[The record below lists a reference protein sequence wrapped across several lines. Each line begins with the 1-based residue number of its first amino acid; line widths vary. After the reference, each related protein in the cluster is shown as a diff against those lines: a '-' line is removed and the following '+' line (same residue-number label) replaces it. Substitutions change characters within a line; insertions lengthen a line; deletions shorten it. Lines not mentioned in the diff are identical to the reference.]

1 MAANF
6 SPSVNILRD
15 AGKDITYIPTP
26 NTTRI
31 FQQIVSD
38 YKIGIRSFNI
48 IGSYGTGK
56 SAFLLALEKNLQ
68 GQRRDFNAVNGHFG
82 SVQGFEFWNIV
93 GEYQSIINS
102 IARSPELARHQ
113 ATPETVW
120 EAIHAYYEEIQQKN
134 ACLVIVIDEF
144 GKFLEYAAA
153 HTPEQE
159 LYFIQQLA
167 EFANDESKN
176 VLFLSTLHQG
186 FDSYAVGL
194 ERTQRQEWEKVKG
207 RLKELTFNEP
217 VELLLHLAA
226 EYLETTR
233 ETDPDTTHLEK
244 LITSINHAKIFPHRT
259 PLTTEFAHKLS
270 PFDPLCGAV
279 LTLALQRYGQNE
291 RSLFTFLQS
300 NDRFGLKDYDI
311 QQNPYYNLACLY
323 DYLLHNY
330 YSYLSTKYNP
340 HYAHW
345 SSIRRALDRIEGK
358 FEVGFGDAAKLVKTV
373 GLLNIFTSEQASIDK
388 DFLLTYAKFSL
399 GISNPTAIIKA
410 LEDSKIIRY
419 RVFKQRF
426 ILFEGTDLDFEYAL
440 LDAATKIHAIEDI
453 VAPLKKY
460 FDFPYILA
468 KSISYQQG
476 TPRFFNF
483 KLSEQ
488 PIETAPQEEIDG
500 TANLLFS
507 ESSDIEAVQ
516 EISSQQNQAIL
527 YGIYRNTKQ
536 IKNMLFDLAKTE
548 YVIKEHSDDRVAV
561 EELTVLRDHQQEELN
576 QHVLHHLY
584 TKSDDVVWIFRGKT
598 LPIASLAEFNA
609 TLSAICREIYIDTPI
624 FRNELVNRHKLS
636 GAISTARKNYIKAL
650 TEHWHE
656 EDLGFSKR
664 KFPAEKTIYL
674 TLLKETGIHRWTE
687 DGFILGEPQAPSF
700 RPLWN
705 ACQAFLEN
713 AKPARKNLQE
723 FFVTLAEPPLKLKCG
738 FIDFW
743 IPTFLFIKREE
754 FAIYQDDAYIPEINH
769 EILEQLIK
777 KPGKFHVK
785 TFNVDGVKLDLFH
798 RYRALL
804 QQSEDGQF
812 TNASFIETVKPFLT
826 FYRSLPQYTK
836 QTQKNLD
843 QDSIR
848 LREVIATASDPEK
861 TFFEDFPR
869 AISYGT
875 KLNFHAIDDELLKAY
890 IHQLQTSIRALR
902 TCFSELIDRI
912 EMHLLLEIGHP
923 ELKFPAYREVI
934 KERFASLREYLL
946 PPHLKGFYSRIL
958 SEFGDRDAWIS
969 SVVYAVLHKPLEEMR
984 DEEEDLVYGRLNETI
999 QELDNLCDIAK
1010 LVIDPEQEKVVKLEV
1025 TSPVEGSQGRLVRL
1039 SKKKVDEAQNI
1050 EKNID
1055 KELAKSKDSSVRIAI
1070 LVKLLQRELHDE

>member
-15 AGKDITYIPTP
+15 AEKDIAYIPTP
-26 NTTRI
+26 NATRI

-68 GQRRDFNAVNGHFG
+68 GQRRDFNAINGHFG

-102 IARSPELARHQ
+102 IARSPGLVRHQ

-120 EAIHAYYEEIQQKN
+120 EAIHAYYTEIQQKN

-233 ETDPDTTHLEK
+233 GADPDTTYLEK

-259 PLTTEFAHKLS
+259 PLTTEFARKLS

-311 QQNPYYNLACLY
+311 QDNPYYNLACLY

-345 SSIRRALDRIEGK
+345 SSIRRALDRVEGK
-358 FEVGFGDAAKLVKTV
+358 FEAGFGDAIKLVKTI

-399 GISNPTAIIKA
+399 GISRPTAIIKA

-440 LDAATKIHAIEDI
+440 LDAATKIDAIADI
-453 VAPLKKY
+453 VAPLKKH

-488 PIETAPQEEIDG
+488 PIEISPQGEIDG
-500 TANLLFS
+500 TVNLLFS
-507 ESSDIEAVQ
+507 ESPDIEVVQ
-516 EISSQQNQAIL
+516 EISSQHNQAIL

-548 YVIKEHSDDRVAV
+548 YVIKEHSDDRIAV
-561 EELTVLRDHQQEELN
+561 EELTVLRDHQEEELN
-576 QHVLHHLY
+576 QRVLHHLY
-584 TKSDDVVWIFRGKT
+584 TQSTDVVWIFQGEI
-598 LPIASLAEFNA
+598 LSIASLAEFNA
-609 TLSAICREIYIDTPI
+609 TLSTICRKIYIDTPI

-656 EDLGFSKR
+656 EDLGFSKN

-674 TLLKETGIHRWTE
+674 TLLKETDIHRWTE

-700 RPLWN
+700 RPLWK
-705 ACQAFLEN
+705 ACQTFLES
-713 AKPARKNLQE
+713 AKSVRRNLQE
-723 FFVTLAEPPLKLKCG
+723 FFVTLAEPPLKLKQG

-743 IPTFLFIKREE
+743 MPTFLFIKREE
-754 FAIYQDDAYIPEINH
+754 FAIYQEDVYLPELNR
-769 EILEQLIK
+769 EILEQIVK
-777 KPGKFHVK
+777 KPRKFQLK
-785 TFNVDGVKLDLFH
+785 TFDVQGVKLDLFQ

-804 QQSEDGQF
+804 QQIEHKEF

-826 FYRSLPQYTK
+826 FYRSLPQYTRHTK
-836 QTQKNLD
+836 KLD
-843 QDSIR
+843 PRSLR
-848 LREVIATASDPEK
+848 LREAIANASDPEK

-869 AISYGT
+869 ALGYGGN
-875 KLNFHAIDDELLKAY
+875 LNFNEIDDELLKAY
-890 IHQLQTSIRALR
+890 ILQLQTSIRDLR
-902 TCFSELIDRI
+902 TCFSVLIDRI
-912 EMHLLLEIGHP
+912 ESRLRIELACP
-923 ELKFPAYREVI
+923 ELEFPAYRVVI
-934 KERFASLREYLL
+934 KERFASLREHLL
-946 PPHLKGFYSRIL
+946 LPHLKGFYGRIL
-958 SEFGDRDAWIS
+958 SDFGDRDAWIS
-969 SVVYAVLHKPLEEMR
+969 SLVHALLHKPLEEIR
-984 DEEEDLVYGRLNETI
+984 DEEEELVYERLNETI

-1010 LVIDPEQEKVVKLEV
+1010 LVVDPEKEKVVKLEV
-1025 TSPVEGSQGRLVRL
+1025 TSPIEGSQERLVRL
-1039 SKKKVDEAQNI
+1039 PKKKVDEAQNI
-1050 EKNID
+1050 EHRID
-1055 KELAKSKDSSVRIAI
+1055 KELAKSKDRSVRIAI